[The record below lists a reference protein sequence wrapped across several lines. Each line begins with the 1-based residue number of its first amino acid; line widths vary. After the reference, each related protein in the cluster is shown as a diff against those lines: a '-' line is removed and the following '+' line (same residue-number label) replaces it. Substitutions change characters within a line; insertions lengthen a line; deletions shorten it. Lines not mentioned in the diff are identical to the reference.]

1 MRGTLSVRVHVR
13 VHVRASD
20 CQNFERGGK
29 NMAFHFQ
36 LSIRIV
42 TDEDGTEDTIMAL
55 PFPSSHETIREK
67 VETTT

>member
-1 MRGTLSVRVHVR
+1 
-13 VHVRASD
+13 
-20 CQNFERGGK
+20 
-29 NMAFHFQ
+29 MAFHFQ